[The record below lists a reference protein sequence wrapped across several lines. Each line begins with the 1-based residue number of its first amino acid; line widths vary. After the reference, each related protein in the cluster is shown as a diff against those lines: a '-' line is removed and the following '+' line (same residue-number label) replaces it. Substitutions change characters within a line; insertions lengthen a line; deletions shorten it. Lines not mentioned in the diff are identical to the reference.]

1 MIKAIALDI
10 DGTLINSKKMITEA
24 TKCAV
29 AEAIDRGIE
38 IIIASGRPYCGVVA
52 YAKELGLYEKGGYIL
67 SFNGGQIINC
77 KTGEIVYE
85 VHLEEQHKYEI
96 CRILKSYD
104 GAIPMTYKGDILLSE
119 NVEDAGVLHGA
130 EVNSLIL
137 QKVDDLSKNIEHT
150 VGKFILMG
158 EPGYIKSIA
167 DELSDRLGEMATVC
181 RSESN
186 LLEIMPYGVDK
197 GSALAGFVRKMG
209 LNRSEVMACGDAY
222 NDDTMIEFAG
232 IGVAMGNAF
241 DEIKALADYVT
252 LTNDED
258 GVAHAIRKFA
268 L

>member
-10 DGTLINSKKMITEA
+10 DGTLINSKKVITAA
-24 TKCAV
+24 TKTAV
-29 AEAIDRGIE
+29 SDAISRGIE
-38 IIIASGRPYCGVVA
+38 IIIASGRPYCGVVS
-52 YAKELGLYEKGGYIL
+52 YARQLGLYENGGYIL

-85 VHLEEQHKYEI
+85 VHLCDEHKYEI
-96 CRILKSYD
+96 CSILKDYD
-104 GAIPMTYKGDILLSE
+104 KAIAMTYKGDVLLSE

-130 EVNSLIL
+130 RVNSLTL
-137 QKVDDLSKNIEHT
+137 QKVDDLSENLEHT

-167 DELSDRLGEMATVC
+167 DELAQRLGDMATVC

-197 GSALAGFVRKMG
+197 GSALAGFVKKMG
-209 LNRSEVMACGDAY
+209 LDRSQVMACGDAY

-241 DEIKALADYVT
+241 EEIKALADYVT
-252 LTNDED
+252 FTNDED